1 MFDFTHIFIGI
12 HTSLAIV
19 GCFFNLF
26 LIYLALFRTP
36 RVIRSY
42 TTLIINFAIT
52 DFFACFFDL
61 FVEQR
66 IIPAGTTLGYIS
78 SGICKH
84 FGPRACYIGYSLML
98 HCLSHSLWSL
108 LLSFSYRYYILF
120 KPAPSRLFNAIIIF
134 IIYQFSFFQ
143 FVSFLWAFD
152 DPEEIREILHQKFPH
167 YELSG
172 VVTGTKNIIN
182 FSALFTILH
191 MTVPITPV
199 YICILI
205 LRRLIKKRLSV
216 KGISVT
222 KDTKNMHTQLLMALT
237 YQAVIPGFYFFSVI
251 SYTIGQLGIY
261 NHPALEY
268 FTFSS
273 VLFIPVFSPLA
284 SFVFVTPY
292 RKFLI
297 RLFYKIAQVE
307 YIETSLSYIRG
318 TSQVAAIG

>member
-1 MFDFTHIFIGI
+1 MVYAISIFIGI

-84 FGPRACYIGYSLML
+84 FGPKTCYVGYSLML

-108 LLSFSYRYYILF
+108 LLSFFYRYYILF
-120 KPAPSRLFNAIIIF
+120 KPAPTRLKLAAIIF
-134 IIYQFSFFQ
+134 TIYQVSLFQ
-143 FVSFLWAFD
+143 FIAMLFGYS
-152 DPEEIREILHQKFPH
+152 DPVEVKEALRARFPH
-167 YELSG
+167 HDLSG
-172 VVTGTKNIIN
+172 VLSGTLHIIS
-182 FSALFTILH
+182 FSVLFPILH
-191 MTVPITPV
+191 MTVPIAPV
-199 YICILI
+199 YVCILI
-205 LRRLIKKRLSV
+205 LRKLIIKRLTY
-216 KGISVT
+216 KGI
-222 KDTKNMHTQLLMALT
+222 NALT
-237 YQAVIPGFYFFSVI
+237 CQAALPGFYFFGVV
-251 SYTIGQLGIY
+251 SYAIGQLGIY
-261 NHPALEY
+261 NHLALEY

-273 VLFIPVFSPLA
+273 FLFIPLLSPVA
-284 SFVFVTPY
+284 SFVFITPY
-292 RKFLI
+292 RKFVKI
-297 RLFYKIAQVE
+297 ILFKVTRIQHVE
-307 YIETSLSYIRG
+307 FSSVPHNG
-318 TSQVAAIG
+318 TSNLAVVG